1 MLGSRPKGGLESAG
15 GSNAPSA
22 RRACR
27 HIGCVGVS
35 DGVPGGS
42 STGRLAIRLRRLEER
57 ICELLIKNH
66 QLRMALMESKA
77 MVPEDDDG
85 RNV

>member
-1 MLGSRPKGGLESAG
+1 MRHRPVQHAEISDAWGSLTEFPVEALQE
-15 GSNAPSA
+15 
-22 RRACR
+22 
-27 HIGCVGVS
+27 
-35 DGVPGGS
+35 DWQ
-42 STGRLAIRLRRLEER
+42 IRLRRLEER

-66 QLRMALMESKA
+66 QLRMALMEAKA